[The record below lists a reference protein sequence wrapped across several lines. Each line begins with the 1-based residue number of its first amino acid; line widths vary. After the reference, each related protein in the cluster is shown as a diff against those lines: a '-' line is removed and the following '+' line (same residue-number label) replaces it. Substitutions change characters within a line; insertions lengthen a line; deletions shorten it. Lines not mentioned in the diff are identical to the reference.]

1 MASLRIVDRLDP
13 SERARVEELLARVAE
28 QDAHPALPDAKLA
41 ELRAASGPTGFAV
54 LATDG
59 RGDTDGSAA
68 KDSAAKGSAAK
79 GSAATDSA
87 AEHVEGDLVGYA
99 HALRPDDAGTW
110 YVQTAVAPDARA
122 VPGVPGDDLEAEL
135 ARVALGEARDRGAA
149 ALRWW
154 VFRAGDADNGRAAQL
169 GLTMV
174 REVVQMRRP
183 LPHPDAPAFPDDVT
197 LRPFEPGHDE
207 DAWLEVNRRAFRDH
221 PEQGGY
227 TLEDLK
233 ARMAE
238 TWFDP
243 TGFLLAEDAAG
254 LCGFCWTK
262 VPGDGTG
269 EIYAIASDPR
279 RRGEGLGR
287 ALVLAGLD
295 HIASTGATVGTL
307 YVEGDNRPAIA
318 LYEALGFDV
327 DHADRVYGDV
337 P

>member
-13 SERARVEELLARVAE
+13 SERTRVDELLARVAE

-54 LATDG
+54 LATAD
-59 RGDTDGSAA
+59 RGHADGSDA
-68 KDSAAKGSAAK
+68 KDSDAKDG
-79 GSAATDSA
+79 GD
-87 AEHVEGDLVGYA
+87 DLVGYA

-110 YVQTAVAPDARA
+110 YVQAAVAPDARA
-122 VPGVPGDDLEAEL
+122 LPGARGDDLELEL

-149 ALRWW
+149 TLRWW
-154 VFRAGDADNGRAAQL
+154 VFRAGDADAGRAAQL

-174 REVVQMRRP
+174 RELVQMRRR
-183 LPHPDAPAFPDDVT
+183 LPHPDAPAFPEDVT
-197 LRPFEPGHDE
+197 VRPFEPGHDE

-227 TLEDLK
+227 TLDDLK

-238 TWFDP
+238 AWFDAA
-243 TGFLLAEDAAG
+243 GFLLAEDAAG

-269 EIYAIASDPR
+269 EVYAIASDPR

-327 DHADRVYGDV
+327 DHADRVFGDV